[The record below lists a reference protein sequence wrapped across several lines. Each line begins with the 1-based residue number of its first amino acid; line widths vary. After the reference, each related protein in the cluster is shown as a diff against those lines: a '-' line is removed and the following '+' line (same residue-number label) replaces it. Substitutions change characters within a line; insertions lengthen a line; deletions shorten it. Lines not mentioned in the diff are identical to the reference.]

1 MQRVKIAF
9 LFFAACLLYNKNFSQ
24 DNTSIGTT
32 LNVKQCVDIAI
43 QNNLLVQQSDINRQA
58 NGVYFNQAK
67 ANLLPYIGA
76 SGTQAISFGRSLN
89 ISTYSYVNQQIATGN
104 YGISAS
110 LILFSGLQY
119 QNAIRQNAYAYD
131 ASKLDLEQ
139 QKQNIT
145 LSVLLAYLQVLSSQD
160 LLDMNRRQADV
171 DAKQVE
177 RLELQNKEG
186 ALLLL
191 SNLTDLKGQ
200 YASDMVSIATALN
213 TLETAKINLFQLL
226 NIAYKR
232 DIKYEAFPLDP
243 QNADYLASSDSI
255 YSKALSTLP
264 GIKSTYLK
272 IKSYQ
277 KSVQAARGQYYPT
290 LSLNGGINTNY
301 SNAATTSV
309 PGSATLFDTTSN
321 YITYNG
327 NNYRVIQPYTSS
339 TTKNIS
345 FGDQFNNNQYTSVNL
360 TLSIPILN
368 YLRARNNVKLA
379 KINLQNAQNNANS
392 TRLVLQQN
400 VEQAFQNMILAN
412 SQYKSYQD
420 EVTAF
425 AESFRTTQ
433 IRFNEGV
440 VTSDVYLLAKNK
452 IDAANINLTIAK
464 YNYIFREKILDYY
477 QGKLTW

>member
-1 MQRVKIAF
+1 MQKIKIIF
-9 LFFAACLLYNKNFSQ
+9 LFFAASLWHNKSFCQENVGIS
-24 DNTSIGTT
+24 ST
-32 LNVKQCVDIAI
+32 LSVKQCVDIAI
-43 QNNLLVQQSDINRQA
+43 KNNLLVQQSDINKQTNA
-58 NGVYFNQAK
+58 VNFNQAK
-67 ANLLPYIGA
+67 DYLLPYIGA

-110 LILFSGLQY
+110 LVLFNGLQV
-119 QNAIRQNAYAYD
+119 QNSIRQYALAYD

-160 LLDMNRRQADV
+160 LLDMSRRQADV

-186 ALLLL
+186 ALVLL

-200 YASDMVSIATALN
+200 YASDMVSIATAVN

-226 NIAYKR
+226 NIPYKK
-232 DIKYEAFPLDP
+232 DAQYESIPLDL
-243 QNADYLASSDSI
+243 QAADYLTSSDSI
-255 YSKALSTLP
+255 YNIALGTLP
-264 GIKSTYLK
+264 GINSTDLK

-277 KSVQAARGQYYPT
+277 RGLLAARGQYYPT
-290 LSLNGGINTNY
+290 LSFNAGINTNY

-309 PGSATLFDTTSN
+309 PGSTTLYDTTSS

-327 NNYRVIQPYTSS
+327 NNYKVIQPNQSS

-345 FGDQFNNNQYTSVNL
+345 FGDQFNNNQYTSLNL
-360 TLSIPILN
+360 TLSVPILN

-379 KINLQNAQNNANS
+379 KINLQNALNNAS
-392 TRLVLQQN
+392 YARLALQQN
-400 VEQAFQNMILAN
+400 VEQAYQNMILAN
-412 SQYKSYQD
+412 SQCKSYQD
-420 EVTAF
+420 AVTAF
-425 AESFRTTQ
+425 AESFRTTL

-440 VTSDVYLLAKNK
+440 VASDVYLLAKNK
-452 IDAANINLTIAK
+452 IDAANINLSIAK
-464 YNYIFREKILDYY
+464 YNYIFRVKILDYY
-477 QGKLTW
+477 QGKLSW

>member
-119 QNAIRQNAYAYD
+119 QNALRQNAYAYN

-160 LLDMNRRQADV
+160 LLDMSRRQADV

-191 SNLTDLKGQ
+191 
-200 YASDMVSIATALN
+200 
-213 TLETAKINLFQLL
+213 
-226 NIAYKR
+226 
-232 DIKYEAFPLDP
+232 
-243 QNADYLASSDSI
+243 
-255 YSKALSTLP
+255 
-264 GIKSTYLK
+264 
-272 IKSYQ
+272 
-277 KSVQAARGQYYPT
+277 
-290 LSLNGGINTNY
+290 
-301 SNAATTSV
+301 
-309 PGSATLFDTTSN
+309 
-321 YITYNG
+321 
-327 NNYRVIQPYTSS
+327 
-339 TTKNIS
+339 
-345 FGDQFNNNQYTSVNL
+345 
-360 TLSIPILN
+360 
-368 YLRARNNVKLA
+368 
-379 KINLQNAQNNANS
+379 
-392 TRLVLQQN
+392 
-400 VEQAFQNMILAN
+400 
-412 SQYKSYQD
+412 
-420 EVTAF
+420 
-425 AESFRTTQ
+425 
-433 IRFNEGV
+433 
-440 VTSDVYLLAKNK
+440 
-452 IDAANINLTIAK
+452 
-464 YNYIFREKILDYY
+464 
-477 QGKLTW
+477 